1 MSLLDEINEERE
13 LIKNDALTLADHL
26 VDQGKEQIRLG
37 ESVRPIIAAIHGDQT
52 ELFYPQWR
60 NDWERDKK
68 FKEIDTTLSTM
79 DIDATVCRYGGKYLD
94 EAGQS
99 IEDVRRNP
107 KSVKAIIVELKTA
120 NWKETIIH
128 PYVEVDE
135 VIAWLE
141 PRSLPDY
148 LNQTEAISQPFVN

>member
-37 ESVRPIIAAIHGDQT
+37 ESVRPIIAA
-52 ELFYPQWR
+52 
-60 NDWERDKK
+60 
-68 FKEIDTTLSTM
+68 KEIDTTLSTM

-148 LNQTEAISQPFVN
+148 LNQTEAIKQPCVN